1 LIALF
6 FKHFLTS
13 YLFFLSYYCTM
24 KQLLFLLALIASISI
39 FSQEKQDTIPHTLKG
54 QILDV
59 KTRFPLKSA
68 HILNLTKVRGTT
80 TNSYGRFEITANKGD
95 EIYISYIGYESIKL
109 IVTNDL
115 LQNKDLKI
123 AIHDRIVPLDEV
135 EVKSHHL
142 IGVLVV
148 DAKNVP
154 ESSPNRV
161 HINGLPQTYET
172 GLPRARDYNS
182 VLAAVFSPVDF
193 WYNKLNK
200 HAKELRKLDK
210 LRKDDQLREIMEQKF
225 NREVM
230 LQYLDMSRSELNQ
243 LLKDCNY
250 SRRFIKKASDLQIV
264 DAVLNCYEDQKI
276 QNKGKVKKEIKH
288 YKEDRL

>member
-1 LIALF
+1 MIRIILYF
-6 FKHFLTS
+6 T
-13 YLFFLSYYCTM
+13 
-24 KQLLFLLALIASISI
+24 LLMSTLL
-39 FSQEKQDTIPHTLKG
+39 FSQEEIQDTIPKKLKG

-68 HILNLTKVRGTT
+68 HILNLTSVKGTT
-80 TNSYGRFEITANKGD
+80 TNQYGRFEITAKKGD

-115 LQNKDLKI
+115 LNDKDLKI

-142 IGVLVV
+142 VGVLVV

-154 ESSPNRV
+154 KSTPNRV

-172 GLPRARDYNS
+172 GLPKGRNYNS
-182 VLAAVFSPVDF
+182 ALAAVFSPIDF
-193 WYNKLNK
+193 WYQKLGK
-200 HAKELRKLDK
+200 KPKELKKLDK
-210 LRKDDQLREIMEQKF
+210 LRKDDKLREIMEQKF

-230 LQYLDMSRSELNQ
+230 LQYLDLSREELNQ
-243 LLKDCNY
+243 MLKDCNY
-250 SRRFIKKASDLQIV
+250 SKRFIKKASDLQIV
-264 DAVLNCYEDQKI
+264 DAILNCYENQKI
-276 QNKGKVKKEIKH
+276 QNKGKVKQEMKR
-288 YKEDRL
+288 YKG

>member
-1 LIALF
+1 MKRILLF
-6 FKHFLTS
+6 FTFFITIFL
-13 YLFFLSYYCTM
+13 Y
-24 KQLLFLLALIASISI
+24 
-39 FSQEKQDTIPHTLKG
+39 SQEKQDSTATILKG

-59 KTRFPLKSA
+59 KTKFPLKSA
-68 HILNLTKVRGTT
+68 HILNLTSVRGTT
-80 TNSYGRFEITANKGD
+80 TNSYGRFEIRAKKGD
-95 EIYISYIGYESIKL
+95 EIYISYIGYQSIKL

-115 LQNKDLKI
+115 LNNKDLKI

-154 ESSPNRV
+154 ESTPNRV

-172 GLPRARDYNS
+172 GLPKPRNYNS
-182 VLAAVFSPVDF
+182 ALAAVFSPIDF
-193 WYNKLNK
+193 WYQKLGK
-200 HAKELRKLDK
+200 RPRELKKLDR
-210 LRKDDQLREIMEQKF
+210 LRKDDKLREIMEQKF

-243 LLKDCNY
+243 MLKDCNY

-264 DAVLNCYEDQKI
+264 DAVLNCYENQKI
-276 QNKGKVKKEIKH
+276 QNKGKVKKEIIHFNNEEK
-288 YKEDRL
+288 L